1 MSLQP
6 FNLCLESIDFLVAA
20 LYHIH
25 ESTHNLTHLDV
36 KQYVKTY
43 AIDQAMCFDY
53 DLLNEV
59 FDVNLEDLT

>member
-1 MSLQP
+1 MG
-6 FNLCLESIDFLVAA
+6 DFLVAA

-25 ESTHNLTHLDV
+25 EATHNLTHLGT